1 PNADIGSTKR
11 AVAEAIGTKASK
23 FVLKRGTRTF
33 KDQGSLDLYEVH
45 DKTSVEILYT

>member
-1 PNADIGSTKR
+1 PNDDIGSVKKM
-11 AVAEAIGTKASK
+11 VAAAIGTKASK
-23 FVLKRGTRTF
+23 FVLKRGPRTF